1 MVNPHCSPHFVQR
14 KVRNIVEEK
23 TINLVTKQVDGV
35 KPRQVKASLE
45 LLDEGNTIP
54 FIARYR
60 KEMTGALDE
69 VQLQAIATSY
79 EKVTELEKRQQ
90 TVIKAIADEGKLTD
104 QLKSEILAAEDLT
117 TVEDLYLPYKK
128 KRQTKAQKAKAQGLT
143 PLANWLLTFPTGKLE
158 DKAAEFVT
166 DEVPDAQ
173 AALDGAHEILAEAI
187 SEMATVRAWLR
198 GFTRDKGQLVTTL
211 RRGGEEADERGVYQ
225 QYYDFSSPIADLSSY
240 QVLAINRGESEKV
253 LSVKVD
259 VDQER
264 VDGYLRFRLIGS
276 HADSPAVDFITEAYR
291 DAYKRFMGPAI
302 SREIRKELTAKAD
315 DQAIKVF
322 GENLYHLLMQAPI
335 KGKVVLGFDPAYRTG
350 CKLAVIDPHGKLLHV
365 AVIYPHKPA
374 PEKQRAQA
382 EGQLIDLINQYHV
395 EMIAIGNGTASR
407 ESAAFVAQTLKKLD
421 RPVYY
426 VIVNEAGASVYSA
439 SEEARDEF
447 PDLHVEK
454 RSAISI
460 GRRLQDPLAELVKIN
475 PQAIGVGQYQHD
487 LPEKEL
493 SGELDAV
500 VERAVNRVG
509 VNLNTASYQLLTR
522 IAGLNETI
530 AHNIV
535 NYRNDHGAY
544 QSRTELKNVSRLG
557 PKAYQQ
563 SVGFLR
569 IIGGKNP
576 LDNTDIHPES
586 YPVAKQMMAQ
596 AGIDPAQLGMPA
608 ANAQLKKL
616 DWHQF
621 VGPDAGKET
630 VADIYSSLQT
640 PGRDL
645 RDTMPAP
652 LLRQDV
658 LTIDDLKPGMKLEGT
673 VRNVV
678 DFGAFVDIGVKHDGL
693 VHVSKMSKKFIRD
706 PRKVVA
712 VGDIVTVWVE
722 SVDLDRQRIQLTM
735 IDPEDQAVKS

>member
-1 MVNPHCSPHFVQR
+1 M
-14 KVRNIVEEK
+14 EEK
-23 TINLVTKQVDGV
+23 TIKLVTKDVDSV
-35 KPRQVKASLE
+35 REHQVKAALD
-45 LLDEGNTIP
+45 LLDDGNTIP

-69 VQLQAIATSY
+69 VQLQEIATSY
-79 EKVTELEKRQQ
+79 NKVAELEKRQQ
-90 TVIKAIADEGKLTD
+90 TVIKAISDEGKLTD
-104 QLKSEILAAEDLT
+104 QLKAQILAAEDLT

-128 KRQTKAQKAKAQGLT
+128 KRQTKAQKAKAAGLT
-143 PLANWLLTFPTGKLE
+143 PLANWILTFPQGSLE
-158 DKAAEFVT
+158 EKAAEFVS
-166 DEVPDAQ
+166 DEVPDAN
-173 AALDGAHEILAEAI
+173 AALAGAHEILAEAI
-187 SEMATVRAWLR
+187 AEMATVRGWLR
-198 GFTRDKGQLVTTL
+198 GFTRDKGELVTTI
-211 RRGGEEADERGVYQ
+211 RRGGEDADERGVYQ

-240 QVLAINRGESEKV
+240 QVLAINRGEKEKV
-253 LSVKVD
+253 LSVKVQ
-259 VDQER
+259 VDAQR
-264 VDGYLRFRLIGS
+264 VDDYLRFRLIGS
-276 HADSPAVDFITEAYR
+276 HGDGEATTFITATYR
-291 DAYKRFMGPAI
+291 DAYKRFMAPAI

-315 DQAIKVF
+315 EQAIKVF

-350 CKLAVIDPHGKLLHV
+350 CKLAVIDQHGKLLHV

-382 EGQLIDLINQYHV
+382 EGQLIDLINKYQV

-407 ESAAFVAQTLKKLD
+407 ESAAFVAATLKKID

-439 SEEARDEF
+439 SEQAREEF

-493 SGELDAV
+493 ATELDAV

-535 NYRNDHGAY
+535 DYRNEHGAY
-544 QSRTELKNVSRLG
+544 QSRPELKKVSRLG

-563 SVGFLR
+563 AVGFLR

-576 LDNTDIHPES
+576 LDNTDVHPES
-586 YPVAKQMMAQ
+586 YPVAKKMLTAAGVEPQM
-596 AGIDPAQLGMPA
+596 LGSGDA
-608 ANAQLKKL
+608 RTKLKKL
-616 DWHQF
+616 NWHQF
-621 VGPDAGKET
+621 VTSDAGKET
-630 VADIYSSLQT
+630 VADIYQSLLT

-693 VHVSKMSKKFIRD
+693 VHVSKMSKKFIHD

-735 IDPEDQAVKS
+735 VDPAKQGAAK